1 MQSKYN
7 FLPCMSSSTSL
18 QQLNIQPY
26 YLLKSLI
33 WLITYACY
41 SLVVQQVHLIMR
53 GRGLRTKLL
62 HNIEAVLQEHE
73 LVCSVMIVLEGVVHQ
88 VLLTYYKGNVCL
100 HPLCQSASLSA
111 CRGDKEHRFK
121 NGITQTPM
129 CMKDVIA

>member
-1 MQSKYN
+1 MHALGYLIATVKHTTTLSLEVLNLAYHI
-7 FLPCMSSSTSL
+7 CMLFSCGATSTL
-18 QQLNIQPY
+18 D
-26 YLLKSLI
+26 
-33 WLITYACY
+33 
-41 SLVVQQVHLIMR
+41 HMR

-62 HNIEAVLQEHE
+62 LNIEAVLQEHE

-129 CMKDVIA
+129 CMEDVIA